1 MAESIPNY
9 LPGMEPENVQ
19 NLLNEFFREIDAQ
32 FPDKIII
39 WPEWNHNRWDK
50 AAGYLCKTLGYDRG
64 KDFLEAY
71 GYEVVQSRAD
81 VPTSVPHQEDLD
93 KIWDVEQ
100 KPVFNNQKQ
109 AKSAK
114 GSNYSIGETLPQPK
128 PKKKKS
134 GSFRV
139 LGIIAACV
147 VAFCVLSPHLFN
159 PPTYDQPLSSVSK
172 SEVQTS
178 PNPQG
183 NQSQYESEITFQD
196 YQWGTNAVDI
206 ASRMGSQYFESMTPV
221 WSDADD
227 NMPISSYSL
236 GYRIYNIGNQNIAG
250 YDVLNFSMYCMYSVE
265 DGKISTE
272 AEDSELYLVTMDF
285 NVADV
290 EGTYDDLFAKLT
302 ALYGDAS
309 VSTRTGSVVSLSDGA
324 YKTQITTA
332 EWKGQNNTGVKL
344 AKSVPEA
351 GAPDSADGFN
361 RYVVLSYGKT
371 DSDETISTCY
381 KAYREYQKEVEQAG
395 RDSSNSSG
403 L

>member
-81 VPTSVPHQEDLD
+81 VPTSASHQEEVEE
-93 KIWDVEQ
+93 IWDVQ
-100 KPVFNNQKQ
+100 KKPVVNNLKQK
-109 AKSAK
+109 KSPK
-114 GSNYSIGETLPQPK
+114 GSSYSLGETLPQPK
-128 PKKKKS
+128 PKKKS
-134 GSFRV
+134 GSFKV
-139 LGIIAACV
+139 LGIIAACIV
-147 VAFCVLSPHLFN
+147 VFCVLSPHLFN
-159 PPTYDQPLSSVSK
+159 SPSYDQPKSSVSI
-172 SEVQTS
+172 SEAQTS

-183 NQSQYESEITFQD
+183 NQSRYESEITFQD
-196 YQWGTNAVDI
+196 YQWGSNAVDI

-265 DGKISTE
+265 DGKISTK

-290 EGTYDDLFAKLT
+290 EGTYDDLFAKLST
-302 ALYGDAS
+302 LYGEAS
-309 VSTRTGSVVSLSDGA
+309 ISTRTGSVVSISDGA

-344 AKSVPEA
+344 AKSLPEP
-351 GAPDSADGFN
+351 GSPDSADDFN

-371 DSDETISTCY
+371 NSDETISSCY
-381 KAYREYQKEVEQAG
+381 KAYREYQKELEQAG